1 MLQYE
6 VELVQQQ
13 AEALGIR
20 VTVTHYGVNRFSVG
34 IGSYVYSDLHKAL
47 SALTTVYLKGKK

>member
-1 MLQYE
+1 MLKYE

-13 AEALGIR
+13 AETLG
-20 VTVTHYGVNRFSVG
+20 VKVVVTHYGINRFSAT
-34 IGSYVYSDLHKAL
+34 IGSYVYSDMHKAL